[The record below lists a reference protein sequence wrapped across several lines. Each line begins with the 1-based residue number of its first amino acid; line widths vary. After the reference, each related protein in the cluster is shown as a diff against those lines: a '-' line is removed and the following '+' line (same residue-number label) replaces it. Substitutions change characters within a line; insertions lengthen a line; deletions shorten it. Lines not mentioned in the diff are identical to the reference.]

1 MKTVILANCT
11 KSMQGHLR
19 YINIRD
25 TTLDSDAKLLLA
37 QQVCKSSMYVC
48 MPNINKFKS
57 GHLARNFNFQY
68 LVHIYQEPSKI
79 NKFTFKV
86 LF

>member
-1 MKTVILANCT
+1 
-11 KSMQGHLR
+11 
-19 YINIRD
+19 
-25 TTLDSDAKLLLA
+25 
-37 QQVCKSSMYVC
+37 

-86 LF
+86 LFLAKSKLAHRLGVNEHDAERQF

>member
-1 MKTVILANCT
+1 
-11 KSMQGHLR
+11 MQGHLR

-25 TTLDSDAKLLLA
+25 TTLDSETKLLLA
-37 QQVCKSSMYVC
+37 QQVCKSSMYVCMYVC